1 MDSRRAFKENPNYLS
16 EGTRVAIEP
25 MPSGISRADV
35 ADFLV
40 ESIETDTWLGK
51 AVQIGG

>member
-1 MDSRRAFKENPNYLS
+1 MLFRSSDPVPGSIA
-16 EGTRVAIEP
+16 
-25 MPSGISRADV
+25 RADV

-40 ESIETDTWLGK
+40 EACSGTEWVGK